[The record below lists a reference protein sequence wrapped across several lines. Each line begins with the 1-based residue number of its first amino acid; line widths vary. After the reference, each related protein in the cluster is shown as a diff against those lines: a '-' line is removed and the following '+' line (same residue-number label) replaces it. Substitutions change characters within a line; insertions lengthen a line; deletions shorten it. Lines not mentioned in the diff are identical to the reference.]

1 MKQTFR
7 HYGTVAALLAA
18 ILALAV
24 GFTLLMGNLTLVP
37 CKCTTTPV
45 LATTYPLYV
54 AAQNIL
60 GDDDTITLTRL
71 DGSASGCLHDYQLSP
86 SDRRGVQEAH
96 LILMNGAGAESFL
109 DGILDERKAVDTSA
123 GLDLLCVEH
132 DHDHAEGDHHHEEYN
147 EHLWLSPARYAAQV
161 EAVLRALCVLNPEMT
176 AVYEANAYTYYR
188 KIDRIA
194 FEVET
199 YRSALSGKPCI
210 LFHDS
215 MSYFAAD
222 LGLDVKLTLS
232 VEGESG
238 LSAADLKKVEKLA
251 RDNPDLLLFYDSQY
265 PQRYDGVGGTTVVL
279 NTAVVGEGTADDWLT
294 AMQHNIDQ
302 IQKVTGVSP

>member
-7 HYGTVAALLAA
+7 HYGSVVVLLAC
-18 ILALAV
+18 ILALSV
-24 GFTLLMGNLTLVP
+24 GVTALLGGFSRVTE
-37 CKCTTTPV
+37 KKSGKTV

-54 AAQNIL
+54 AAQRII
-60 GDDDTITLTRL
+60 GDDDTIALTRL
-71 DGSASGCLHDYQLSP
+71 DGAASGCLHDYQLSP

-109 DGILDERKAVDTSA
+109 HGMVDEAKCVDTSA
-123 GLDLLCVEH
+123 TVDLICSSH
-132 DHDHAEGDHHHEEYN
+132 DHSDEEHNHHEEYN
-147 EHLWLSPARYAAQV
+147 EHVWLSPRRYMAQV
-161 EAVLRALCVLNPEMT
+161 EAVLRALCILNPEMT

-194 FEVET
+194 FEIET

-222 LGLDVKLTLS
+222 LGLDVRLTLS

-238 LSAADLKKVEKLA
+238 LSAADLGQVEALA
-251 RDNPDLLLFYDSQY
+251 AQHPDLLLFYDTQY
-265 PQRYDGVGGTTVVL
+265 ALRYDGVAGTPISIR
-279 NTAVVGEGTADDWLT
+279 TAVQEDWLT
-294 AMQHNIDQ
+294 AMEENLKILKQ
-302 IQKVTGVSP
+302 IARGGDAK

>member
-7 HYGTVAALLAA
+7 HYGSVVVLLAC
-18 ILALAV
+18 ILALSV
-24 GFTLLMGNLTLVP
+24 GVTALLGGFSRVTE
-37 CKCTTTPV
+37 KKSGKTV

-54 AAQNIL
+54 AAQRII

-71 DGSASGCLHDYQLSP
+71 DGAASGCLHDYQMSP
-86 SDRRGVQEAH
+86 SDRRGVQEAD
-96 LILMNGAGAESFL
+96 LILMNGVGAESFL
-109 DGILDERKAVDTSA
+109 HGMVDEAKCVDTSA
-123 GLDLLCVEH
+123 TVDLICSSH
-132 DHDHAEGDHHHEEYN
+132 DHDHGEGDHHHHEEYN
-147 EHLWLSPARYAAQV
+147 EHVWLSPRRYMAQV
-161 EAVLRALCVLNPEMT
+161 EEVLRALCLLNPEMT

-194 FEVET
+194 FEIEI

-222 LGLDVKLTLS
+222 LGLDVRLTLS

-238 LSAADLKKVEKLA
+238 LSAADLGQVEALA
-251 RDNPDLLLFYDSQY
+251 AQHPDLLLFYDTQY
-265 PQRYDGVGGTTVVL
+265 ALRYDGVAGTPISIR
-279 NTAVVGEGTADDWLT
+279 TAVQEDWLT
-294 AMQHNIDQ
+294 AMEENLKILKQ
-302 IQKVTGVSP
+302 IARGGDAK

>member
-7 HYGTVAALLAA
+7 HYGSVVVLLAC
-18 ILALAV
+18 ILALSV
-24 GFTLLMGNLTLVP
+24 GVTALLGGFSRVTE
-37 CKCTTTPV
+37 KKSGKTV

-54 AAQNIL
+54 AAQRII

-71 DGSASGCLHDYQLSP
+71 DGAASGCLHDYQLSP
-86 SDRRGVQEAH
+86 SDRRGVQEAD
-96 LILMNGAGAESFL
+96 LILMNGVGAESFL
-109 DGILDERKAVDTSA
+109 HGMVDEAKCVDTSA
-123 GLDLLCVEH
+123 TVDLICSSH
-132 DHDHAEGDHHHEEYN
+132 DHDHGEGDHHHHEEYN
-147 EHLWLSPARYAAQV
+147 EHVWLSPRRYMAQV
-161 EAVLRALCVLNPEMT
+161 EAVLRALCLLNPEMT

-194 FEVET
+194 FEIET

-222 LGLDVKLTLS
+222 LGLDVRLTLS

-238 LSAADLKKVEKLA
+238 LSAADLGQVEALA
-251 RDNPDLLLFYDSQY
+251 AQHPDLLLFYDTQY
-265 PQRYDGVGGTTVVL
+265 ALRYNGVAGTPISIR
-279 NTAVVGEGTADDWLT
+279 TAVQEDWLT
-294 AMQHNIDQ
+294 AMEENLKILKQ
-302 IQKVTGVSP
+302 IARGGDAK